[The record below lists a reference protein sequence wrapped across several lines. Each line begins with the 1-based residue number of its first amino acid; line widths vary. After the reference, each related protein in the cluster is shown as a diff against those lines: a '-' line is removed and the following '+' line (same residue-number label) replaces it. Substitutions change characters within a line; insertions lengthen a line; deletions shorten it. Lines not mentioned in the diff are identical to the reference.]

1 MNRREMLQGAGLVA
15 LAGVAA
21 NTFAEDHSKHAGMS
35 GMGIAQSAGDC
46 VRTGEACLAH
56 CIEMMGGGNAEMAD
70 CAKSVN
76 QLIALCAALQSLA
89 NQSSPHTGKLA
100 KVSMQVCKECQKEC
114 EKFPKHEV
122 CKACAE
128 ACASCYKE
136 CEKIA
141 V

>member
-1 MNRREMLQGAGLVA
+1 MNRRDILQGAGLVA

-35 GMGIAQSAGDC
+35 SGGLAQSAGDC

-56 CIEMMGGGNAEMAD
+56 CIEMLGTGDNDMAA

-76 QLIALCAALQSLA
+76 QLIPLCSALQSLA
-89 NQSSPHTGKLA
+89 AQNSAYTAKLA
-100 KVSMQVCKECQKEC
+100 KVTMQICKECQQEC
-114 EKFPKHEV
+114 EKFKQHVV
-122 CKACAE
+122 CKDCAE
-128 ACASCYKE
+128 ACANCYKE

-141 V
+141 A